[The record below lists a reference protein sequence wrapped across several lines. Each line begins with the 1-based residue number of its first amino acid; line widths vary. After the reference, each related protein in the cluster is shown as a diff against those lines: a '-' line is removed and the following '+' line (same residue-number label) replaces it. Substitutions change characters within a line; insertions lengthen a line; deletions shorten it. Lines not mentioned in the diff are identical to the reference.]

1 MNRLSGLLSAIL
13 AVTGLATAADVLA
26 QDEVSQASTG
36 GLQLVEK
43 DRRSEI
49 YANPDVDW
57 GMYTAVQ
64 LEKAPVSFR
73 RNWQRDQN
81 RSNSFKVNANDMERI
96 RNSLSELFNQVLTEE
111 LTKNGGYTMSAS
123 SGEQVMTIRPEIV
136 DLDVAAPDTMKAGVS
151 KQYTDSAGRM
161 TARLEVYDSV
171 TGELIATVNQR
182 LEDPRRGYMQWTTSV
197 SNRADAERLLRQW
210 AGDLRKRL
218 DKASQHSPPSGEGQ
232 TE

>member
-1 MNRLSGLLSAIL
+1 MSRLSGFLTLIL
-13 AVTGLATAADVLA
+13 AVTGLTVAADALA
-26 QDEVSQASTG
+26 QDEAVQASAE

-64 LEKAPVSFR
+64 LEKALVSFR

-81 RSNSFKVNANDMERI
+81 RTNSFKVNAKDMEKI
-96 RNSLSELFNQVLTEE
+96 RNSLSELLNQVLTEE

-136 DLDVAAPDTMKAGVS
+136 DLDVAAPDTMKASVG

-161 TARLEVYDSV
+161 TAKLEVYDSV
-171 TGELIATVNQR
+171 TGELLATVSQR
-182 LEDPRRGYMQWTTSV
+182 LEDPRRGYMQWTTSA

-218 DKASQHSPPSGEGQ
+218 DKAARHSPPAGEGQ
-232 TE
+232 SE

>member
-1 MNRLSGLLSAIL
+1 MNRLLIFLFTML
-13 AVTGLATAADVLA
+13 AVTGLTTATVVLA
-26 QDEVSQASTG
+26 QDEAVQASTG
-36 GLQLVEK
+36 ALQLVEK

-49 YANPDVDW
+49 YANPEVDW
-57 GMYTAVQ
+57 SMYEAVL
-64 LEKAPVSFR
+64 LETAPVSFR

-81 RSNSFKVNANDMERI
+81 RTNSFKVNANDMEKI
-96 RNSLSELFNQVLTEE
+96 RNSLSELFNRVLTEE

-136 DLDVAAPDTMKAGVS
+136 DLDVAAPDTMKAGAG
-151 KQYTDSAGRM
+151 KQYTESAGRM

-171 TGELIATVNQR
+171 TGELLATVSQR
-182 LEDPRRGYMQWTTSV
+182 LEDPRKGYMQWTTSV

-218 DKASQHSPPSGEGQ
+218 DKAAQHSPPSSEVA
-232 TE
+232 EE